1 MQHGCNSAEI
11 LIFLNVL
18 FGLNQACGI
27 DSSTVEKIHNSK
39 KFFTVEGSFWKWH
52 VFFDK
57 RCKAGVFPE
66 LKINFMI
73 ELKEKHCVP
82 CEEGTEPLIP
92 SQAESLMK
100 KLNTKWKVVDNK
112 MLRKEF
118 PFENFKRGM
127 AFAQN
132 VALIAD
138 KEDHHPD
145 MCIHYNLVEIELTT
159 HSIGGL
165 SENDFIM
172 AAKIDEL

>member
-1 MQHGCNSAEI
+1 M
-11 LIFLNVL
+11 L
-18 FGLNQACGI
+18 
-27 DSSTVEKIHNSK
+27 
-39 KFFTVEGSFWKWH
+39 
-52 VFFDK
+52 
-57 RCKAGVFPE
+57 
-66 LKINFMI
+66 

-82 CEEGTEPLIP
+82 CEEGTTPMNPDQIEIFR
-92 SQAESLMK
+92 K
-100 KLNTKWKVVDNK
+100 KLRTKWKIVDQK
-112 MLRKEF
+112 KIKKEF

-145 MCIHYNLVEIELTT
+145 MCIHYSSVEIELST
-159 HSIGGL
+159 HNIGGL